1 MAKENTKKSGKKK
14 SGDNKKSSANKKAK
28 ASAKEELI
36 KELKILIKDVDEEG
50 LLFLI
55 KQAHVLIYN
64 KKAEEYNAKS
74 EKIASRTKTTK
85 PPFSDK
91 LSMEIK
97 EADDNSSFI
106 FVINRERKFFTL
118 EEMRKL
124 VRICH
129 GSADAKDA
137 SKKLYTWFKNN
148 RGDVLNDIGIGS
160 SLDPS
165 LDTMY
170 NYIIKRYTVKK

>member
-1 MAKENTKKSGKKK
+1 MKEKSQKSEKKHSAAGSNKAAGKRKNSEK
-14 SGDNKKSSANKKAK
+14 DS
-28 ASAKEELI
+28 LI
-36 KELKILIKDVDEEG
+36 QELKILIKDVDEEG

-74 EKIASRTKTTK
+74 EKIAKKTTIKK

-118 EEMRKL
+118 EEMRKI

-129 GSADAKDA
+129 GSSDAKDA
-137 SKKLYTWFKNN
+137 SKKLYAWYKNN
-148 RGDVLNDIGIGS
+148 RGDVLNDIGIDN

-165 LDTMY
+165 LETMY
-170 NYIIKRYTVKK
+170 KYIIKRYTVKK

>member
-1 MAKENTKKSGKKK
+1 MKNKAKKSEKKQSNK
-14 SGDNKKSSANKKAK
+14 NKKTSTIKSRKKTSDK
-28 ASAKEELI
+28 DELI
-36 KELKILIKDVDEEG
+36 KELKTLIKDVDEEG

-74 EKIASRTKTTK
+74 QKLASKGKITK

-118 EEMRKL
+118 EEMRKI
-124 VRICH
+124 VNVCH
-129 GSADAKDA
+129 NAADAKDA
-137 SKKLYTWFKNN
+137 SKKLYSWFKNN
-148 RGDVLNDIGIGS
+148 RGDVLIDIGIGH
-160 SLDPS
+160 SLDPA
-165 LDTMY
+165 LNTMY
-170 NYIIKRYTVKK
+170 DYIIKRYTVKK